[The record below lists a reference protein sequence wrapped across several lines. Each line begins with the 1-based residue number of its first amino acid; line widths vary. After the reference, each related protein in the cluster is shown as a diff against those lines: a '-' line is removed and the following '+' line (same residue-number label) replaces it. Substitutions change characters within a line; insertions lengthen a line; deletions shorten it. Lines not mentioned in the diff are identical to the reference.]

1 MQRGG
6 YEMLSACFL
15 SKTIYVIMQESEIR
29 FNEAKLCATAST
41 QHEESSMIRLPQRRA
56 KRKFK
61 DAGLPPGTVI
71 YTGEA
76 EAQTAQLRELQ
87 YTRDDVTDEE
97 VAIEDLQRPPEDS
110 GVWWLSVQGVSDVT
124 SVQHIG
130 ELFGLHILTQEDIV
144 NAAHRPKLER
154 FDNYLVV
161 ILRAVRPDDS
171 GLLHEENMTLVL
183 TDHSVLSFSE
193 TMQDIFYPNRERIKA
208 TNGRFRARG
217 ADYLLYTLIDSVV
230 DHYVNTLEQIDDQ
243 IALLEEEVVQQADG
257 ETVGKLHDQRRNLM
271 QLRKAVLPLREIL
284 LRLQRDETDMIG
296 EDISMFLHD
305 VEDHLL
311 HVLDSIESGRENIS
325 GLLDLYMSFESNR
338 MNEVMKVLTIIATV
352 FIPLTFIA
360 GVYGMNFDV
369 MPELR
374 IPWAYPAVL
383 SLMAAVG
390 VVMFLFFRRKHW
402 L

>member
-1 MQRGG
+1 
-6 YEMLSACFL
+6 
-15 SKTIYVIMQESEIR
+15 
-29 FNEAKLCATAST
+29 
-41 QHEESSMIRLPQRRA
+41 MIRLPRRRP
-56 KRKFK
+56 KRKIK

-76 EAQTAQLRELQ
+76 IAQSAQLRLLN
-87 YTRDDVTDEE
+87 YTQDTVTDEVVE
-97 VAIEDLQRPPEDS
+97 SDALQRPPADS

-144 NAAHRPKLER
+144 NTAHRPKLEQ
-154 FDNYLVV
+154 FDEYLVV
-161 ILRAVRPDDS
+161 ILRSVRPDDS
-171 GLLHEENMTLVL
+171 GLIREENMTFVL

-193 TMQDIFYPNRERIKA
+193 SEQDIFHPNRERIKA

-230 DHYVNTLEQIDDQ
+230 DHYVNTLGLIDDQ
-243 IALLEEEVVQQADG
+243 IEVLEEAVVQQVDR
-257 ETVGKLHDQRRNLM
+257 EIVGKLHDQRRNLL
-271 QLRKAVLPLREIL
+271 QLRKAVVPLRDIVL
-284 LRLQRDETDMIG
+284 QLRRDETDVIG
-296 EDISMFLHD
+296 DDISMFLHD

-311 HVLDSIESGRENIS
+311 QVLDSIESGREIIS
-325 GLLDLYMSFESNR
+325 GLLELYMSFESNR

-360 GVYGMNFDV
+360 GVYGMNFEV

-383 SLMAAVG
+383 VMMVAVG
-390 VVMFLFFRRKHW
+390 IAMFFFFRHKRW